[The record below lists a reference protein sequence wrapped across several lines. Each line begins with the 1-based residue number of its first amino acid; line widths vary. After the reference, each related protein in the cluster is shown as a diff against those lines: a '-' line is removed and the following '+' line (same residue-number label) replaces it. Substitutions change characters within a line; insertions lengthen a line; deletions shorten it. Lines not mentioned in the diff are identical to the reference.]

1 MLKNVAVPVHTDVAF
16 SYGASAV
23 TDITPVFSFE
33 KGKRGEQQVDEAT
46 GLPVY

>member
-23 TDITPVFSFE
+23 TDITPVFWLRRASVVSS
-33 KGKRGEQQVDEAT
+33 R
-46 GLPVY
+46 